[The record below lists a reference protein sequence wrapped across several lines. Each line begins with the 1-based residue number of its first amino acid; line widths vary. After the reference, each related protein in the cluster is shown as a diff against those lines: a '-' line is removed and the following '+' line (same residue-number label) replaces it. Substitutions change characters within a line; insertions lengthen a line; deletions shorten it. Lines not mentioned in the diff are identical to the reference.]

1 MNSLQL
7 KKDIHWVGSLDP
19 DLRVFDIIM
28 QTEFGTTY
36 NSYIVKGSEKIAIFE
51 TVKAKYFDSYIEKI
65 KEIINPEEI
74 DYIIVDH
81 TEPDHAGSVEMLLKK
96 AKKAKVVGSQAAID
110 FLKDI
115 INSDF
120 EHIVVNHGDILNLG
134 NKTLKF
140 ISAPFLHWPDSIY
153 TYLPEDKML
162 FTCDSFGSHYSFD
175 KILFSEIPAEK
186 MEDYN
191 SALLYY
197 YTAIF
202 GPFKKYVLEA
212 IEKIKDFD
220 IEYIMP
226 GHGPV
231 LDKNPMAIVE
241 TYKKWS
247 TENSDKS
254 RKKIVIPY
262 VAAYGYTEQ
271 LAEKICEGV
280 ESSGDFLIKKYNLN
294 ISNYNSL
301 KNEILNEIYD
311 CDGILFGTSTI
322 NGDALPPIWDLAVSL
337 NPIVHGGKTASA
349 FGSYGWSGEG
359 VPNIIARLD
368 QLRMKVADGYT
379 IKFKP
384 SISELDGA
392 FEFGKNFAKYILE
405 GKVPV
410 RKSEDISQLSDLNP
424 TGEVKKWRCLVCGEV
439 FEGVLPPKVCP
450 ACGVGQ
456 ELFEAVEEEAAI
468 NIASSDSRKIVII
481 GAGAAGIAAAESAR
495 ARNKS
500 AEITVISGEKHLPY
514 YRPSVSEYVSGGI
527 SAEKLLLKPYSW
539 YGENCITLIL
549 EKNVNLINIESKTIT
564 LSDDSKLLFD
574 KLIIAAG
581 ARAAV
586 PPILGSNMKN
596 IFTLRTQ
603 SDADLIRN
611 CANKSKTAVIVGG
624 GVLGLETAS
633 ELQKMGV
640 EVSIIERESRI
651 FPRQLDEEGS
661 AILEEKIKKN
671 GINVYKN
678 HFAKK
683 FFGENESVEGI
694 ELDTGKTIKCDMAV
708 ISAGIKANKELFA
721 HSGIKVNAG
730 ILINEKTES
739 SIKDIYAC
747 GDCAEFDGVIQG
759 LWATAVEQGKV
770 AGANAAGESITYSAV
785 LQPVTFSGMN
795 CELFSIGDIGADADK
810 SYQVSSYNDS
820 FNNIYKKIY
829 FHKNIFTGG
838 ILIGDISKAASLIA
852 ASKNSCSL
860 ADLTKKIFK

>member
-1 MNSLQL
+1 MKSLQL
-7 KKDIHWVGSLDP
+7 KKDIYWVGSLDP

-36 NSYIVKGSEKIAIFE
+36 NSYLVKGSEKIAVFE

-65 KEIINPEEI
+65 SELINPQDI

-120 EHIVVNHGDILNLG
+120 DHIVVNHGDILNLG

-175 KILFSEIPAEK
+175 KIVFSEIPQEK

-241 TYKKWS
+241 TYKTWS
-247 TENSDKS
+247 TEIIDKNK
-254 RKKIVIPY
+254 KKIVIPY

-271 LAEKICEGV
+271 LAEKICEGIQ
-280 ESSGDFLIKKYNLN
+280 SAGDFIIKKYNLN
-294 ISNYNSL
+294 ISNYGSL
-301 KNEILNEIYD
+301 KNEILNEIYS

-349 FGSYGWSGEG
+349 FGSFGWSGEG
-359 VPNIIARLD
+359 VPNIISRLD

-384 SISELDGA
+384 SPAELDGA
-392 FEFGKNFAKYILE
+392 FEFGKNFAKYLIE
-405 GKVPV
+405 GKVPL
-410 RKSEDISQLSDLNP
+410 RKSSELSEISELNP
-424 TGEVKKWRCLVCGEV
+424 SGELKKWRCLVCGEI
-439 FEGVLPPKVCP
+439 FEGVLPPKICP

-456 ELFEAVEEEAAI
+456 ELFEIVEEESII
-468 NIASSDSRKIVII
+468 NFLTSDYRKIVII
-481 GAGAAGIAAAESAR
+481 GAGAAGIAAAEAAR
-495 ARNKS
+495 FRNKN
-500 AEITVISGEKHLPY
+500 AEITVISSEKQLPY
-514 YRPSVSEYVSGGI
+514 YRPSVSEYLSGTL

-539 YGENCITLIL
+539 YGDNNIALLL
-549 EKNVNLINIESKTIT
+549 EKTVELLDHSEKFLT
-564 LSDDSKLLFD
+564 LSDGSKLFYD
-574 KLIIAAG
+574 KLIIASG

-586 PPILGSNMKN
+586 PPILGSNMEN
-596 IFTLRTQ
+596 VFTLRTQ
-603 SDADLIRN
+603 SDADLIKN
-611 CANKSKTAVIVGG
+611 CANKSKTAVVVGG

-633 ELQKMGV
+633 ELQKMGI

-661 AILEEKIKKN
+661 SILEEKIKKA
-671 GINVYKN
+671 GINIYKN

-683 FFGENESVEGI
+683 FFGENSIVEGI
-694 ELDTGKTIKCDMAV
+694 ELDTGKVIKCDMAV
-708 ISAGIKANKELFA
+708 ISAGIKSNKELFSA
-721 HSGIKVNAG
+721 AGIKSNAG
-730 ILINEKTES
+730 ILINDKTES
-739 SIKDIYAC
+739 SAPDIYAC

-770 AGANAAGESITYSAV
+770 AGANAAGDTVSYTQQ

-810 SYQVSSYNDS
+810 SYQISSYNDS
-820 FNNIYKKIY
+820 VNNSYKKIY
-829 FHKNIFTGG
+829 FYKNIFTGG
-838 ILIGDISKAASLIA
+838 ILIGDISKAASLIT